1 MNPKLSVLADARGG
15 WFSRADAT
23 AAGYTD
29 SEIRR
34 RLRTGQW
41 SRLSRDVYV
50 EPTGAPAGE
59 TSWDRARRLH
69 LLKTRAIVNR
79 MGPGAV
85 VSHQSAAVL
94 HGLPSWGLDLSK
106 IHVTKPRGRTRSD
119 MLAEVHRSR
128 FDPGEVTA
136 VDGVPVVTPAR
147 AVAEATCA
155 SSYEVGVVLGDAA
168 LHNRLVTRDA
178 LVATADRH
186 AGWQGSPAARAA
198 ARFAN
203 GLSESVGESRLRVLM
218 ANHGLPEP
226 DLQVEIRDRS
236 GRLIGRVDILLGGVT
251 IVEFDG
257 ATKYGDAQSLVA
269 EKWREDNL
277 RALGYQFVRVGW
289 QDLDHPRTT
298 ASRLREASLAAGAN
312 IRPARLPPGGAT
324 TAWRRR

>member
-1 MNPKLSVLADARGG
+1 MNPKLTVLTDARGG
-15 WFSRADAT
+15 WFSRADAMES
-23 AAGYTD
+23 GYTD

-34 RLRTGQW
+34 RLRTGHW

-50 EPTGAPAGE
+50 EPTAARPDQPAWE
-59 TSWDRARRLH
+59 RAAALH
-69 LLKTRAIVNR
+69 ILKSRAVIAR

-94 HGLPSWGLDLSK
+94 HGLPTWGLDLSK

-119 MLAEVHRSR
+119 TIAEVHRSR
-128 FDPGEVTA
+128 FDPGEVTV
-136 VDGVPVVTPAR
+136 VDGVQVVTPAR
-147 AVAEATCA
+147 AVAETAGAT
-155 SSYEVGVVLGDAA
+155 SYEVGVVLGDAA
-168 LHNRLVTRDA
+168 LHNRLVTREA

-186 AGWQGSPAARAA
+186 SGWQGSPAGRAA

-226 DLQVEIRDRS
+226 ELQVEIRDRR
-236 GRLIGRVDILLGGVT
+236 GRLIARVDTLLGGLT

-257 ATKYGDAQSLVA
+257 AMKYGDAQSLVA

-277 RALGYQFVRVGW
+277 RALGYQVVRVGW
-289 QDLDHPRTT
+289 PDLDDPYVT
-298 ASRLREASLAAGAN
+298 AERIRRVSHAA
-312 IRPARLPPGGAT
+312 RPDFHIA
-324 TAWRRR
+324 